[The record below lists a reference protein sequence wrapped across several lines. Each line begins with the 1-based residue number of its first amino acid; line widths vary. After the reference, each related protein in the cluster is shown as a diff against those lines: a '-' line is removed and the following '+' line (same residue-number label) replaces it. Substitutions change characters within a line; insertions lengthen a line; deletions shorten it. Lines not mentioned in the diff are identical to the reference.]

1 MPPKPEDKGK
11 AKAANRQRTRNVTP
25 AVDPDSLKQHVSM
38 PTTHDYRSQ
47 STHTPLPYS
56 TPVINYQANPRPAV
70 TFSLPAHTPPSYR
83 APFITHPPYPRPT
96 ATFPLPIHTQSP
108 YSTPFTTSPATATF
122 PLPKNTPPVNSSTP
136 FPKNTAPPMYTHPY
150 IPEDKGKAKVTNR
163 QRTRNV
169 MPIVDRD
176 SLEHV
181 SMPTTRDHRSRSTH
195 TPLPYS
201 TPFTTNPANPR
212 PAATFPL
219 PAHTPPSY
227 SAPSTTYP
235 PYPRP
240 TTTFPLPTRTQSPY
254 STPFMTSPATVTFP
268 LPKNT
273 PPVYSSTQFPKDTTP
288 PMYTHSQVPGYR
300 PFLPGPR
307 PHPSGS
313 FQNILSPSEPAPYVH
328 QYPAQLEKQQQQE
341 QLDQQEK
348 EEEPE
353 ELENRK
359 VVTRLPCGRF
369 VIYPS
374 GNSFVLYG
382 VAKKF
387 IKLTIKA
394 NYKKFWPSYDKIS
407 KDDKKELFNW
417 FTTKCT
423 WEMRHN
429 AQIERNFHHKA
440 AAYLTDLLMEER
452 TKFAKSGGTRRPRW
466 ISDEIWRRLVNH
478 WAIDYVFKGQYL
490 LSEKKKRAS
499 EKGGCL
505 HTGESENQPDRNP
518 HIRRETNTYVDSHSE
533 DSEISFDRNGR
544 KILHVSDTSL
554 SSSSASMDSASL
566 IDVAQPLKRE
576 GRSLYQQIA
585 EGEGSSHL
593 PKLTPE
599 IVELIQQ
606 MSDLLVQSQSLVLQ
620 QSKARMQQEQEFREQ
635 QQLMMDEIQRQKTVY
650 QGLVDIVRH
659 YPLFEQDSRYDESFS
674 EEDEEDY
681 DDEEEDEEDDLLE
694 EDWLR
699 RVMDA

>member
-288 PMYTHSQVPGYR
+288 PMYTHSQ
-300 PFLPGPR
+300 
-307 PHPSGS
+307 
-313 FQNILSPSEPAPYVH
+313 
-328 QYPAQLEKQQQQE
+328 
-341 QLDQQEK
+341 
-348 EEEPE
+348 
-353 ELENRK
+353 
-359 VVTRLPCGRF
+359 
-369 VIYPS
+369 
-374 GNSFVLYG
+374 
-382 VAKKF
+382 
-387 IKLTIKA
+387 
-394 NYKKFWPSYDKIS
+394 
-407 KDDKKELFNW
+407 
-417 FTTKCT
+417 TKCT

-466 ISDEIWRRLVNH
+466 ISDEIWRRL
-478 WAIDYVFKGQYL
+478 
-490 LSEKKKRAS
+490 
-499 EKGGCL
+499 
-505 HTGESENQPDRNP
+505 ENQPDRNP

-650 QGLVDIVRH
+650 QGLACITC
-659 YPLFEQDSRYDESFS
+659 PLLYLIGISAEIKG
-674 EEDEEDY
+674 
-681 DDEEEDEEDDLLE
+681 
-694 EDWLR
+694 
-699 RVMDA
+699 